1 MKVFGLPG
9 QIIRNARVVSRLIA
23 AKTPNIE
30 AAIRRDTVQRWR
42 LAMEQ
47 GLTAEAAAK
56 AVGVPRSSLYR
67 WKKSPQPLSK
77 RPHRKRQKSWT
88 PDLVMTIEHLRADHP
103 MWGKSKL
110 VVLLRREGFAVSEA
124 TVGRILAHLVARGA
138 IESVPLLRRRKGAGA
153 RQWRRQHA
161 RRLPKGLKPT
171 APGEVVQVDT
181 LSINVRPGV
190 AVKHFTAY
198 DPVSRFTTGKAFGRA
213 TATCA
218 ADFLG
223 KLIQDLP
230 FPVKAIQVD
239 GGSEFMA
246 EFETAC
252 QEKGLALYVL
262 PPKRPQLNGAVER
275 AQGSW
280 RYEFYACHDLPHRL
294 APLNQHIDAFAH
306 LYNQHRPHGALDG
319 KTPAE
324 YLKLISAEP
333 TAQSHMC

>member
-9 QIIRNARVVSRLIA
+9 QIIRNAVR
-23 AKTPNIE
+23 
-30 AAIRRDTVQRWR
+30 RWR
-42 LAMEQ
+42 LAMDK
-47 GLTAEAAAK
+47 GLTSEAAAE

-67 WKKSPQPLSK
+67 WMKRAHALSK
-77 RPHRKRQKSWT
+77 RPHRKRAKSWT
-88 PDLVMTIEHLRADHP
+88 PELLMTIEHLRADHP
-103 MWGKSKL
+103 MWGKAKL
-110 VVLLRREGFAVSEA
+110 VVLLRREGFKVSEA

-138 IESVPLLRRRKGAGA
+138 VESVPMLRRRKGAGA
-153 RQWRRQHA
+153 RQWRRRHA
-161 RRLPKGLKPT
+161 VRLPKGLRPT

-181 LSINVRPGV
+181 LSINLRPGV
-190 AVKHFTAY
+190 AIKHFTAY

-223 KLIQDLP
+223 KLTQDFP
-230 FPVKAIQVD
+230 FPVKAVQVD

-252 QEKGLALYVL
+252 QENGLALYVL
-262 PPKRPQLNGAVER
+262 PPRRPQLNGAVER

-280 RYEFYACHDLPHRL
+280 RYEFYACYDLPHRL

-306 LYNQHRPHGALDG
+306 LYNNHRPHGALDG
-319 KTPAE
+319 QTPAE
-324 YLKLISAEP
+324 YLNTISTGP
-333 TAQSHMC
+333 PSQSHIY